1 MKRPYVNNI
10 IYSKTFSGF
19 PRLSSTGTLSVLLQD
34 ENDNAPQFDQDKYTF
49 KLKENNDPGLVLATL
64 QARDADI
71 GTNGQLTYTLS
82 GDNSDAFTLDPL
94 TGKDYKI
101 VIIKEW
107 HSFEFCF

>member
-1 MKRPYVNNI
+1 M
-10 IYSKTFSGF
+10 IYSKNYSGF

-64 QARDADI
+64 QAQDADI

-82 GDNSDAFTLDPL
+82 GDNSDAFNLDPL
-94 TGKDYKI
+94 TGKD
-101 VIIKEW
+101 
-107 HSFEFCF
+107 